1 MSNTTTADRE
11 IVITRFFKSSVDRV
25 FEAWTK
31 PEHVIH
37 WWGPD
42 GFTITNHEMVVKPGG
57 MWRFIMHG
65 PDGTNYPNRI
75 VFTKVVKQERLEFLM
90 GPDIDNDPK
99 AIEVTVDFKAQGK
112 GTELTMRMLFTT
124 KEERTIVVEKYGA
137 IEGNRQTMNRL
148 EAYLSQPAL
157 Q

>member
-1 MSNTTTADRE
+1 MNHMSTADRE
-11 IVITRFFKSSVDRV
+11 IVITRFFKASVERV

-42 GFTITNHEMVVKPGG
+42 GFTITNHEMTVKPGG

-65 PDGTNYPNRI
+65 PDGMDFPNRI

-90 GPDIDNDPK
+90 GADIDNDPK
-99 AIEVTVDFKAQGK
+99 AFEVTVDFKAQAN
-112 GTELTMRMLFTT
+112 GT
-124 KEERTIVVEKYGA
+124 
-137 IEGNRQTMNRL
+137 
-148 EAYLSQPAL
+148 
-157 Q
+157 